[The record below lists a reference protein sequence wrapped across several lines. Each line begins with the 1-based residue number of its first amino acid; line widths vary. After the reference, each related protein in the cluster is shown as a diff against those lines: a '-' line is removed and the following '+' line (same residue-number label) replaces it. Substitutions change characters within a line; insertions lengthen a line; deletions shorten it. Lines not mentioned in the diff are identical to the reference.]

1 MINLPSAG
9 TPTQSHQ
16 ELSTILVPLKISTP
30 GSSHSKFAKLLHY
43 GDAFLDEN
51 IIIPQYSAT
60 MTLDEYITSYH
71 RKEEVARNNEK
82 RV

>member
-1 MINLPSAG
+1 MQTLINLPSTD

-16 ELSTILVPLKISTP
+16 EPSIVAIPLQISSP
-30 GSSHSKFAKLLHY
+30 GSSHSKFSKVLHY

-60 MTLDEYITSYH
+60 MT
-71 RKEEVARNNEK
+71 
-82 RV
+82 